1 MDCQLT
7 ILDNLNLTEL
17 ISIAEINQ
25 YFKILASDVFRR
37 KYSKRTASIYLPYV
51 KCKEM
56 YEPETNEYFQ
66 IAHVE
71 VAAKMLKY
79 FGHLIQSLSVQIFS
93 GITAENELIKKFIN
107 LYCSETLIEIDI
119 RNYQSPNVF
128 ESMTKPFKMVQKV
141 SLHGKFD
148 QLNNSKLIS
157 GEIFPALRQ
166 LTTALSVKLNDINII
181 GHFQHLERVIADFTT
196 YENEEV
202 CIAEYKRLI
211 TMNPQIRSLSLIHST
226 QELLKFSAENLDRL
240 ETLELEYYEGRHQDE
255 SIAIHFKNVKHFKI
269 IGISIN
275 IPNKISFGR
284 LIEFE
289 TGGFPKSCWKWID
302 FVEEYK
308 NLEKF
313 RLNDCLLR
321 NQDVLRL
328 AQAELNADEILFQCD
343 WNINIRSIA
352 KLIENSK
359 HLRKVH
365 LVQLHMTKSILEE
378 LQWSFNEW
386 NIIEFTSEILLE
398 KRN

>member
-1 MDCQLT
+1 M
-7 ILDNLNLTEL
+7 ILDNLNLKEL

-25 YFKILASDVFRR
+25 HFKILACDVFRR
-37 KYSKRTASIYLPYV
+37 KFSRRTASIYLPYV
-51 KCKEM
+51 KSKEM
-56 YEPETNEYFQ
+56 YEPETNEYFH
-66 IAHVE
+66 IANVE
-71 VAAKMLKY
+71 VAAKMLKH
-79 FGHLIQSLSVQIFS
+79 FGHLIRSLSVQIFS
-93 GITAENELIKKFIN
+93 GINAENELIKKFIN

-141 SLHGKFD
+141 SLYGQFD
-148 QLNNSKLIS
+148 KLNNSKLNS

-166 LTTALSVKLNDINII
+166 LTTALSAQFVDSISI
-181 GHFQHLERVIADFTT
+181 GHFPHLERLIADFTT

-202 CIAEYKRLI
+202 YIAEYKRLI
-211 TMNPQIRSLSLIHST
+211 TMNPQIQSLTLIHST
-226 QELLKFSAENLDRL
+226 KELLKFSAENLDRL
-240 ETLELEYYEGRHQDE
+240 ETLELEYYESGHQDE
-255 SIAIHFKNVKHFKI
+255 PVTIHFKNVKHFKI

-275 IPNKISFGR
+275 IPNNISFGR

-289 TGGFPKSCWKWID
+289 TGGNPKSCWKWID

-343 WNINIRSIA
+343 WNINIQSIA
-352 KLIENSK
+352 KLIKSSK

-378 LQWSFNEW
+378 LQWNFNEW